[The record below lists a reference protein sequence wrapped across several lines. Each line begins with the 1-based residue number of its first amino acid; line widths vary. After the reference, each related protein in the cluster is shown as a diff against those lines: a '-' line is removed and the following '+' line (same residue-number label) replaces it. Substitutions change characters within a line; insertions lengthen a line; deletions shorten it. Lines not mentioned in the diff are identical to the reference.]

1 MTIEEGK
8 TYYMR
13 ENVTGAESEKCRFRC
28 RFGERE
34 AEFFFDVKDE
44 DVISPFQE
52 DNEDV
57 WRGDAVEV
65 FLSPDGDLTRYYELE
80 VSPFGVRLWGEIA
93 FLESMRVL
101 KKLPPP
107 FRAEVTRTKDG
118 YAVHIRLPFAALK
131 GFDRSAM
138 KMNAFCPDRRTDGGQ
153 ELYALN
159 PTRCGTFHK
168 PQYFLKIRTEKAISS
183 RVSDRKNRRLFS

>member
-1 MTIEEGK
+1 MTLEEDR
-8 TYYMR
+8 TYYLR

-34 AEFFFDVKDE
+34 TEFFFDVKDA
-44 DVISPFQE
+44 DLISPFQE

-57 WRGDAVEV
+57 WQGDAVEV

-80 VSPFGVRLWGEIA
+80 VSPFGVRFWGEIA
-93 FLESMRVL
+93 FSESMRVL

-118 YAVHIRLPFAALK
+118 YAIHIRLPFAALK
-131 GFDRSAM
+131 GFDRSTI
-138 KMNAFCPDRRTDGGQ
+138 KLNAFCPDRHTDGGQ

-159 PTRCGTFHK
+159 PTRCDTFHK

-183 RVSDRKNRRLFS
+183 RVSGRKNRR

>member
-1 MTIEEGK
+1 MTLEEDR
-8 TYYMR
+8 TYYLR

-34 AEFFFDVKDE
+34 TEFFFDVKDA
-44 DVISPFQE
+44 DLISPFQE

-57 WRGDAVEV
+57 WQGDAVEV

-80 VSPFGVRLWGEIA
+80 VSPFGVRFWGEIA
-93 FLESMRVL
+93 FSESMRVL

-107 FRAEVTRTKDG
+107 FRAEATRTKDG
-118 YAVHIRLPFAALK
+118 YAVHIRLPLSALK
-131 GFDRSAM
+131 GFDRSAI
-138 KMNAFCPDRRTDGGQ
+138 KLNAFCPDRRTDGGQ

-159 PTRCGTFHK
+159 PTRCDTFHK

-183 RVSDRKNRRLFS
+183 RVSGRKNRR